1 MWTKTEI
8 KNLIDLV
15 NYQIPTNEISIILK
29 KDVNEI
35 NKKINESLNYFDP
48 LILTKKNHI
57 DYLHKIIYDI
67 SDRILD
73 LKISNASKQC

>member
-48 LILTKKNHI
+48 IILTKKNHI

-67 SDRILD
+67 SDRILY
-73 LKISNASKQC
+73 LKISNASKQR

>member
-15 NYQIPTNEISIILK
+15 NYQIPTDEISIILK

-48 LILTKKNHI
+48 IILTKKNHI

>member
-48 LILTKKNHI
+48 IILTKKTT
-57 DYLHKIIYDI
+57 LIIYI
-67 SDRILD
+67 KL
-73 LKISNASKQC
+73 

>member
-48 LILTKKNHI
+48 IILTKKNHI

>member
-48 LILTKKNHI
+48 IILTKKNHI

-73 LKISNASKQC
+73 LKILNASKQC